1 MNISSFLLTVVLAGV
16 NVNVVN
22 ATNQVGSIMLK
33 GNEYNPAIT
42 TLESG
47 LQYKI
52 VRSGGSTGTGEEHP
66 TLYSP
71 CKINYI
77 GKTLNSKIF
86 DSSNSNF
93 VYNEDMYHMEEEKE
107 IASSKSSSGKILAP
121 YQVILCLQEAMQL
134 MGVGDKVRTQ
144 FNSFFLCVSKNVVVV
159 FFLFF

>member
-1 MNISSFLLTVVLAGV
+1 MNISLFLLFTVVLGVVV
-16 NVNVVN
+16 NVNVVT

-33 GNEYNPAIT
+33 GNKYNPAIT

-52 VRSGGSTGTGEEHP
+52 VRSGGSTNAEHP

-71 CKINYI
+71 CKIKYI

-86 DSSNSNF
+86 DSSSSNF

-121 YQVILCLQEAMQL
+121 YQVIVCLQEAMQL
-134 MGVGDKVRTQ
+134 MVVGDKVSVT
-144 FNSFFLCVSKNVVVV
+144 V
-159 FFLFF
+159 

>member
-1 MNISSFLLTVVLAGV
+1 MNISLFLLLTVVLGVVV
-16 NVNVVN
+16 NVNVVT

-33 GNEYNPAIT
+33 GNKYNPAIT

-86 DSSNSNF
+86 DSSSSNF

-107 IASSKSSSGKILAP
+107 IASSKSSSGKIIAP
-121 YQVILCLQEAMQL
+121 YQVIVCLQEAMQL
-134 MGVGDKVRTQ
+134 MVVGDKVSVT
-144 FNSFFLCVSKNVVVV
+144 V
-159 FFLFF
+159 

>member
-1 MNISSFLLTVVLAGV
+1 MNISLFLLLTVVLGVVV
-16 NVNVVN
+16 NVNVVT

-33 GNEYNPAIT
+33 GNKYNPAIT

-52 VRSGGSTGTGEEHP
+52 IRSGGSTGTGEHP

-86 DSSNSNF
+86 DSSSSNF
-93 VYNEDMYHMEEEKE
+93 EYNEDMYHMEEEKE
-107 IASSKSSSGKILAP
+107 IASSKSSKIIAP

-134 MGVGDKVRTQ
+134 MVVGDKV
-144 FNSFFLCVSKNVVVV
+144 NVTV
-159 FFLFF
+159 

>member
-1 MNISSFLLTVVLAGV
+1 MNISSFLLTVVLIAGV
-16 NVNVVN
+16 VVNVVN

-33 GNEYNPAIT
+33 GNKYNPAIT

-71 CKINYI
+71 CKIKYI

-86 DSSNSNF
+86 DSSSSNF
-93 VYNEDMYHMEEEKE
+93 VYNEDMYHMEEDE
-107 IASSKSSSGKILAP
+107 IASSKRSKTLAP
-121 YQVILCLQEAMQL
+121 YQVIVCLQEAMQL
-134 MGVGDKVRTQ
+134 MVVGDKVSVT
-144 FNSFFLCVSKNVVVV
+144 V
-159 FFLFF
+159 

>member
-1 MNISSFLLTVVLAGV
+1 MNISLFLLLAVLIAGVVNVTVVT
-16 NVNVVN
+16 

-33 GNEYNPAIT
+33 GNKYNPAIT

-52 VRSGGSTGTGEEHP
+52 VRSGPKGNTEQAEHP

-86 DSSNSNF
+86 DSSSSNF

-107 IASSKSSSGKILAP
+107 IASSKSSSGKIIAP
-121 YQVILCLQEAMQL
+121 YQVIVCLQEAMQL
-134 MGVGDKVRTQ
+134 MVVGDKVSVT
-144 FNSFFLCVSKNVVVV
+144 V
-159 FFLFF
+159 

>member
-1 MNISSFLLTVVLAGV
+1 
-16 NVNVVN
+16 

-33 GNEYNPAIT
+33 GNKYNPAIT

-86 DSSNSNF
+86 DSSSSNF
-93 VYNEDMYHMEEEKE
+93 VYNED
-107 IASSKSSSGKILAP
+107 IGKILAP
-121 YQVILCLQEAMQL
+121 YQVIVCLQEAMQL
-134 MGVGDKVRTQ
+134 MVVGDKWSLYCPSELAYGDIGS
-144 FNSFFLCVSKNVVVV
+144 NEKNIYPGDM
-159 FFLFF
+159 LMYDLELLEI

>member
-1 MNISSFLLTVVLAGV
+1 MNISLFLLFTVVLGVVV
-16 NVNVVN
+16 NVNVVT

-33 GNEYNPAIT
+33 GNKYNPAIT

-52 VRSGGSTGTGEEHP
+52 VRSGDSNTNTEHP

-86 DSSNSNF
+86 DSSSSNF

-121 YQVILCLQEAMQL
+121 YQVIVCLQEAMQL
-134 MGVGDKVRTQ
+134 MVVGDKVSVT
-144 FNSFFLCVSKNVVVV
+144 
-159 FFLFF
+159 